1 MSALLI
7 PVALLTSYLYNAWGR
22 CGCERRHV
30 VLPIHGNSNVQ
41 EGVMAPLQQELD
53 ALKADGLY
61 RWLRQIEGPQGPWMQ
76 VDGRKTIVLASSD
89 YLGLASHP
97 RLKEAA
103 RQAIDRYGCSASAAR
118 LISGN
123 HDLYPQL
130 EERLARFKGTEAA
143 LVFSTGYQANLGVIS
158 ALMDSQDVVFSD
170 ELNHA
175 SIVDGCRLSKA
186 QVRVFPHND
195 LVALERLLERE
206 GSARRKLIVVDG
218 LYSMDGDL
226 APLAKIV
233 HLAERYDCMTMVD
246 DSHGTGVLGASGR
259 GAVEATGVRGR
270 IDIETGSLAKAL
282 GGFGA
287 YVVGS
292 RTVIDYLINRA
303 RSFIFTCAMPP
314 AVLATVLEA
323 LAVIEDEPERR
334 RRLWDNTRY
343 LRAGLRDLGFEVGQ
357 SETQIIPLMVRESER
372 TMRVC
377 QELLDRGVFA
387 QGIRYPSVP
396 RGTERIRLTVT
407 ASHSTS
413 DLDTALITLAEVGRA
428 LHLIS

>member
-1 MSALLI
+1 M
-7 PVALLTSYLYNAWGR
+7 
-22 CGCERRHV
+22 
-30 VLPIHGNSNVQ
+30 LPTQDGPRVQ
-41 EGVMAPLQQELD
+41 EAVTASLQGELD
-53 ALKADGLY
+53 ALRADGLY
-61 RWLRQIEGPQGPWMQ
+61 RWLRQVQGAQGPRMQ
-76 VDGRKTIVLASSD
+76 VDGKETIVLASSD

-158 ALMDSQDVVFSD
+158 ALMDSLDVVFSD

-186 QVRVFPHND
+186 QVRIFPHND
-195 LVALERLLERE
+195 LATLKRLLERE

-226 APLAKIV
+226 APLPELV
-233 HLAERYDCMTMVD
+233 ELAERYDCMTMVD
-246 DSHGTGVLGASGR
+246 DSHGTGALGMAGR
-259 GAVEATGVRGR
+259 GTVEATGMLGR

-292 RTVIDYLINRA
+292 RTIIEYLINRA

-323 LAVIEDEPERR
+323 LAVIEEEPERR
-334 RRLWDNTRY
+334 QRLQDNSRH
-343 LRAGLRDLGFEVGQ
+343 LRAGLRDLGFEVG
-357 SETQIIPLMVRESER
+357 ERGTQIIPLMVRESDR

-377 QELLDRGVFA
+377 QELLNRGVFA

-396 RGTERIRLTVT
+396 RGTERLRLTVT
-407 ASHSTS
+407 ASHSRA
-413 DLDTALITLAEVGRA
+413 DLDAALMTLGEVGRA
-428 LHLIS
+428 FQLI

>member
-1 MSALLI
+1 MI
-7 PVALLTSYLYNAWGR
+7 PT
-22 CGCERRHV
+22 
-30 VLPIHGNSNVQ
+30 HGEPDA
-41 EGVMAPLQQELD
+41 EGGVTASLQRELD
-53 ALKADGLY
+53 ALRADGLY
-61 RWLRQIEGPQGPWMQ
+61 RWLRRIEGAQGPRMR
-76 VDGRKTIVLASSD
+76 VDGRETIILASSD

-103 RQAIDRYGCSASAAR
+103 HHAIDQYGCSASAAR

-130 EERLARFKGTEAA
+130 EGRLARFKQAEAA

-158 ALMDSQDVVFSD
+158 ALMDSEDVVFSD

-175 SIVDGCRLSKA
+175 SIVDGCRLSRA
-186 QVRVFPHND
+186 QVRIFPHND
-195 LVALERLLERE
+195 LTALERLLRE
-206 GSARRKLIVVDG
+206 EISARRKLIVVDG
-218 LYSMDGDL
+218 LYSMDGDI
-226 APLAKIV
+226 APLAEIV
-233 HLAERYDCMTMVD
+233 GLAEHYGCMTMVD
-246 DSHGTGVLGASGR
+246 DSHGTGVLGEAGR
-259 GAVEATGVRGR
+259 GTAEATGVLGR

-292 RTVIDYLINRA
+292 RTVIEYLINRA

-323 LAVIEDEPERR
+323 LAVMEQEPERR
-334 RRLWDNTRY
+334 QRLWENTRY
-343 LRAGLRDLGFEVGQ
+343 LRTGLREVGFEVGR
-357 SETQIIPLMVRESER
+357 SETQIIPLMVGESQR
-372 TMRVC
+372 TMRFC

-413 DLDTALITLAEVGRA
+413 DLDTALITLAEVGRS
-428 LHLIS
+428 LRLVS

>member
-1 MSALLI
+1 M
-7 PVALLTSYLYNAWGR
+7 
-22 CGCERRHV
+22 
-30 VLPIHGNSNVQ
+30 LPIHGNSNVQ
-41 EGVMAPLQQELD
+41 EGVMASLQQELD

-61 RWLRQIEGPQGPWMQ
+61 RWLRQIEGPQGPWMK

-206 GSARRKLIVVDG
+206 GSARRTLIVVDG

-233 HLAERYDCMTMVD
+233 DLAERYDCMTMVD

-259 GAVEATGVRGR
+259 GAVEANGVLGR

-287 YVVGS
+287 YVVGN

-323 LAVIEDEPERR
+323 LAVIEEEPERR
-334 RRLWDNTRY
+334 QRLWDNTRY

-407 ASHSTS
+407 ASHSRA

-428 LHLIS
+428 FQLI

>member
-1 MSALLI
+1 M
-7 PVALLTSYLYNAWGR
+7 
-22 CGCERRHV
+22 
-30 VLPIHGNSNVQ
+30 LPIHGDSNLQ
-41 EGVMAPLQQELD
+41 EGVMASLQEELD
-53 ALKADGLY
+53 ALRADGLY
-61 RWLRQIEGPQGPWMQ
+61 RWLRQVQGAQGPRMQ
-76 VDGRKTIVLASSD
+76 VDGKETIVLASSD

-103 RQAIDRYGCSASAAR
+103 RRAIDRYGCSASAAR

-130 EERLARFKGTEAA
+130 EDRLARFKGTEAA

-195 LVALERLLERE
+195 LVALKRRLERE
-206 GSARRKLIVVDG
+206 RSARRRLIVVDG
-218 LYSMDGDL
+218 VYSMDGDL
-226 APLAKIV
+226 APLPEV
-233 HLAERYDCMTMVD
+233 VDLAERYDCMTMVD
-246 DSHGTGVLGASGR
+246 DSHGTGALGEGGR
-259 GAVEATGVRGR
+259 GTVEATGMLGR
-270 IDIETGSLAKAL
+270 VHIETGSLAKAL

-292 RTVIDYLINRA
+292 RTIIEYLINRA

-323 LAVIEDEPERR
+323 LAVIEEEPELRQ
-334 RRLWDNTRY
+334 RLRNNSRH
-343 LRAGLRDLGFEVGQ
+343 LRAGLRDLGFEVG
-357 SETQIIPLMVRESER
+357 EGGTQIIPLMVRESDR

-396 RGTERIRLTVT
+396 RGTERLRLTVT
-407 ASHSTS
+407 ASHSRA
-413 DLDTALITLAEVGRA
+413 DLDAALITLGEVGRA
-428 LHLIS
+428 FHLFSS